1 VIDVGGAPAA
11 IPSADRPTWP
21 DIGLPDLK
29 WKLSKSFV
37 HAEINRGRLKA
48 FRFGGRLWRIKGRAA
63 KQWVDDL
70 VAAGSDQSAKARGG
84 KRTFVH

>member
-29 WKLSKSFV
+29 LKLSKSFV
-37 HAEINRGRLKA
+37 HAKISHGRLKA
-48 FRFGGRLWRIKGRAA
+48 FRFGGACGASKAA
-63 KQWVDDL
+63 RQ
-70 VAAGSDQSAKARGG
+70 SDGL
-84 KRTFVH
+84 TT